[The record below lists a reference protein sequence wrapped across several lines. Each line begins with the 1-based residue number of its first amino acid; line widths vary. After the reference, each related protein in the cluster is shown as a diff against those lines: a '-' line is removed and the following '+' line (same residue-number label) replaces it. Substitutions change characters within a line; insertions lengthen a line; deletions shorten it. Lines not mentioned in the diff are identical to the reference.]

1 MYATIRLVNEN
12 QLTQQEAF
20 FEDLFWL
27 RCSREDFEISSDNI
41 QRALKECSTLSKVF
55 FAYLEEERA
64 HVARIAQGPALTKEQ
79 EALTKIGKAINQK
92 RLMATWLWQALF
104 VLAVIGSFVSHHLT
118 VSEMMSR
125 IRFVAM
131 DSRDT
136 FYLAN
141 LGTFDTARHIHA
153 ELAKMAAET
162 IFSRNPDGFDNP
174 ERLERLFNPASATA
188 LNKAATKDADVFRSQ
203 QIHEKFETG
212 QIRELEVD
220 DNTALVSVEGQ
231 VLRTAFFNQR
241 LVNDTR
247 KVTVFLRLRV
257 NEDMALNG
265 RYPLVVTNY
274 EERFE

>member
-1 MYATIRLVNEN
+1 MNAL
-12 QLTQQEAF
+12 ASM
-20 FEDLFWL
+20 L
-27 RCSREDFEISSDNI
+27 R
-41 QRALKECSTLSKVF
+41 
-55 FAYLEEERA
+55 
-64 HVARIAQGPALTKEQ
+64 
-79 EALTKIGKAINQK
+79 K
-92 RLMATWLWQALF
+92 RLMAAWLWQALF
-104 VLAVIGSFVSHHLT
+104 VLAVIGNFVSHHLT

-174 ERLERLFNPASATA
+174 ERLERLFNPASTTA
-188 LNKAATKDADVFRSQ
+188 LNKAAAKDADVFRSQ

-247 KVTVFLRLRV
+247 RVTLFLRLRV

>member
-1 MYATIRLVNEN
+1 MT
-12 QLTQQEAF
+12 
-20 FEDLFWL
+20 
-27 RCSREDFEISSDNI
+27 
-41 QRALKECSTLSKVF
+41 
-55 FAYLEEERA
+55 
-64 HVARIAQGPALTKEQ
+64 
-79 EALTKIGKAINQK
+79 
-92 RLMATWLWQALF
+92 TWLWQGLF
-104 VLAVIGSFVSHHLT
+104 VLAVIGGGVSHHLT
-118 VSEMMSR
+118 VNEMMNR

-141 LGTFDTARHIHA
+141 LGTFETARHIHA
-153 ELAKMAAET
+153 EIAKMAAET

-174 ERLERLFNPASATA
+174 ERLERLFNPTTTA
-188 LNKAATKDADVFRSQ
+188 ALHAAAAKDGEVLRIQ
-203 QIHEKFETG
+203 QIHQKFETG

-231 VLRTAFFNQR
+231 VLRTGLFNQR
-241 LVNDTR
+241 LVNDSR